1 MGSLDEVRKQFQ
13 SWIQPQIKW
22 MRKIW
27 QVNNS
32 GFDTKISQEH
42 SGFQNTWSG
51 LNDIE
56 LDVEILQ
63 KINNSGFDNVWS
75 GLNDVEAD
83 VEKLQKINNSGLD
96 TIHTDLLKKQRE
108 EISGFQKIW
117 NINYS
122 GLNDIESDIE
132 KLQRINNSG
141 LDSIHSDLQTKIN
154 QEASGFKEINK
165 ERMTG
170 WFLISGTGQ
179 PLSGSL
185 FSAGAYTLPVSLI
198 DYTDKTFYWYSIDSS
213 GTLTI
218 QVRDPNSGWNDYDT
232 QAFVSGS
239 LIVYP
244 MTALAEAVRLRN
256 EVVMSGTVKA
266 WYVARA

>member
-27 QVNNS
+27 QVSNS

-56 LDVEILQ
+56 SDVETLQ
-63 KINNSGFDNVWS
+63 KINNSGFDTLHSDLLKKQREEISGFQNVWS

-96 TIHTDLLKKQRE
+96 MIHTDLLKKQRE

-117 NINYS
+117 SINYS
-122 GLNDIESDIE
+122 GLQNVASGVKVHTNPRRYE
-132 KLQRINNSG
+132 KDYGFYSSPVIIGSG
-141 LDSIHSDLQTKIN
+141 LTAVYSYGTSPAKTSGTALTIYTIDMQNPTSGVINICLLDKNGNRLTIDFIIPANDALFKDYPAGFNLGN
-154 QEASGFKEINK
+154 QEVYASG
-165 ERMTG
+165 T
-170 WFLISGTGQ
+170 
-179 PLSGSL
+179 
-185 FSAGAYTLPVSLI
+185 
-198 DYTDKTFYWYSIDSS
+198 SS
-213 GTLTI
+213 G
-218 QVRDPNSGWNDYDT
+218 
-232 QAFVSGS
+232 
-239 LIVYP
+239 
-244 MTALAEAVRLRN
+244 VRLQI
-256 EVVMSGTVKA
+256 VGTEA
-266 WYVARA
+266 